1 MRRAGPRCRSGLATG
16 ARAPAIALG
25 VRDYSRTGPWG
36 PIVEKRRLA
45 SYDEALFIITT
56 SPLDSPQPHRPS
68 TPIILPSGDSWYLR
82 DPGQPVPMWASFAK
96 ACVATGCTATSAKF
110 APDKKLFS
118 ARARGGQRGHAK
130 SICDP
135 ELDIERYAWAVSRGR
150 PSLWATC
157 MRSTNGDRSRARK
170 FASPAGR
177 PQTSMPQ
184 AGTAFVAYATR
195 AALLRRERGPQSI
208 AMREIRS

>member
-1 MRRAGPRCRSGLATG
+1 MSREIYCGKILPGDLPEQLWIELRVRRSRRRAVTG
-16 ARAPAIALG
+16 GSAPSYG
-25 VRDYSRTGPWG
+25 VRDYPRREPQG
-36 PIVEKRRLA
+36 PIVEKRRLRLA
-45 SYDEALFIITT
+45 SCDEALFIITT

-110 APDKKLFS
+110 APDRKLFS

-135 ELDIERYAWAVSRGR
+135 ELDIERYA
-150 PSLWATC
+150 
-157 MRSTNGDRSRARK
+157 
-170 FASPAGR
+170 
-177 PQTSMPQ
+177 
-184 AGTAFVAYATR
+184 
-195 AALLRRERGPQSI
+195 
-208 AMREIRS
+208 